1 MLCKSMKNE
10 KLKIKN
16 GGMLLSQKLF
26 THQSIAVQYEPPLLP
41 TTSYFLLQDK
51 DFL

>member
-1 MLCKSMKNE
+1 MKNE

-16 GGMLLSQKLF
+16 GGMLLSQRLF
-26 THQSIAVQYEPPLLP
+26 THQSIAVQYEPHLILP
-41 TTSYFLLQDK
+41 TSYFLLQDK